1 MPSKKKSSLKSPK
14 AKSRPAKK
22 IAAKKSA
29 AVLATSDAPSAS
41 EVAIF
46 REAILKHLKSTFA
59 RDPITA
65 TKNDWW
71 LATSMAARDLML
83 ERYIA
88 TQAVHSTKNVRR
100 V

>member
-1 MPSKKKSSLKSPK
+1 MPSKKKSSLKSTK

-22 IAAKKSA
+22 IVTKKSSV
-29 AVLATSDAPSAS
+29 AVKSSDAPSAS

-46 REAILKHLKSTFA
+46 RDAILKHLKSTFA

-65 TKNDWW
+65 TKSDWW